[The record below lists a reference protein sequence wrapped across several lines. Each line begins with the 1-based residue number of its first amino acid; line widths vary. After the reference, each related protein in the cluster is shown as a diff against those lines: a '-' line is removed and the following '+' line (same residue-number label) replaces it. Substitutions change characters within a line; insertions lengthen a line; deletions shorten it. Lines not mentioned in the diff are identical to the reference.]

1 MRMLRLTTWVAG
13 VAMLI
18 LMCGAL
24 RAQDI
29 SGNWQG
35 TLQTGQGNGLRTL
48 LKISKA
54 DNGARKAVMYS
65 IDQSPQP
72 IAVTSMTVQGR
83 NLNSSFTPLDVTY
96 TGMLNSDRTT
106 IPGNATQHGATHVLN
121 LQRGSDE

>member
-1 MRMLRLTTWVAG
+1 MRMLRLTTWLAG
-13 VAMLI
+13 LAMLILI

-54 DNGARKAVMYS
+54 DNGAWKAVMYS
-65 IDQSPQP
+65 IDQGAQP
-72 IAVTSMTVQGR
+72 IAVTSLTVQGL
-83 NLNSSFTPLDVTY
+83 NLNFTITPLDVTY
-96 TGMLNSDRTT
+96 TDRK
-106 IPGNATQHGATHVLN
+106 
-121 LQRGSDE
+121 S

>member
-54 DNGARKAVMYS
+54 DNGAWKAVMYS
-65 IDQSPQP
+65 IDQGAQP
-72 IAVTSMTVQGR
+72 IAVTSLTVQGLNF
-83 NLNSSFTPLDVTY
+83 NLAITPLDVTY
-96 TGMLNSDRTT
+96 TGTLNSDRTT
-106 IPGNATQHGATHVLN
+106 ITDRKSVV
-121 LQRGSDE
+121 